1 MNVAKAVVSAK
12 RVKDDPFGFLVD
24 KLLAIIANLLIPFP
38 LAGELVMQFKHPL
51 MGMLMSLVVFAL
63 LMVTVVG
70 TIVMSPLLVGSGVL
84 KSISSA
90 FENPTNIAIDE
101 SFSDTAVPKKCPF
114 GGNGMAYASITAYF
128 LDPGYYLQ
136 FGRNH
141 TGVDMVPAQEYYSGS
156 KTYQDTHQVVVFA
169 TISGSVSHYVDQY
182 GGEIVEITNTDN
194 SFRIL
199 YDHFS
204 RVLVDNGATIRAGT
218 PVGIMGDTG
227 FSTGDHVHY
236 EVKIKD
242 GDTWRAVNPL
252 NYIQ

>member
-1 MNVAKAVVSAK
+1 MNVAKVALSVK
-12 RVKDDPFGFLVD
+12 RAKDDPFGFLVD
-24 KLLAIIANLLIPFP
+24 KLLAVIANLLIPFP
-38 LAGELVMQFKHPL
+38 LAEDIVVQFKRPL

-70 TIVMSPLLVGSGVL
+70 TIVMSPILVGSGVL
-84 KSISSA
+84 KSITSV

-101 SFSDTAVPKKCPF
+101 SFGDTAVPKKCPF

-141 TGVDMVPAQEYYSGS
+141 TGVDMVPAQTYYANN
-156 KTYQDTHQVVVFA
+156 KTYQETNQVVVFA

-194 SFRIL
+194 SFKVL

-204 RVLVDNGATIRAGT
+204 RVLVDNSMVIRAGT